1 MKFAATPLPKLN
13 GYICEWAEANSYIF
27 SLRNKLYL
35 TNSISSPLEYI
46 GSFPEPLLVRLLFR
60 FGLIRR
66 LLRKSF
72 YNVIPLKNDSYFV
85 SYGQQLGIIKNKEYI
100 PFNKIGAS
108 FKILRS
114 AAAVDSEGNIFFGEY
129 SSNDARQPVKI
140 YKYSQKS
147 NILEVVHEFASGL
160 IRHIHGIYYDKYT
173 DSLWCLCGDIGNEN
187 RILYSNNEFKKISV
201 VGSGDESW
209 RGVSILFT
217 KKYFYYGMDAEFT
230 DNYIIRVDRSNYS
243 RKKIGKVNGPVYYSY
258 KHNNQLFFAVTA
270 ELCPSQ
276 SDRYASLYVIDS
288 DENIERILDIKKDF
302 FSVKYFLP
310 GAFYFPAG
318 EGNKEDI
325 IFNTIALNHKVSN
338 SYSLKALVK

>member
-1 MKFAATPLPKLN
+1 MKFSATPIPELN
-13 GYICEWAEANSYIF
+13 GYICEWAESNSYIF

-35 TNSISSPLEYI
+35 TDSISSPLEFI
-46 GSFPEPLLVRLLFR
+46 GSFPEPLAVRFFCR
-60 FGLIRR
+60 FSLIRR

-72 YNVIPLKNDSYFV
+72 YNVIPLRNGTYFV
-85 SYGQQLGIIKNKEYI
+85 SYDRQVGVIKDQEFI
-100 PFNKIGAS
+100 PFTAIKTS
-108 FKILRS
+108 FRILRS
-114 AAAVDSEGNIFFGEY
+114 AAAIDDQGNVFFGEY
-129 SSNDARQPVKI
+129 SSNDDRKSVKI
-140 YKYSQKS
+140 YKYSQDS
-147 NILEVVHEFASGL
+147 NILEIVHVFTEGL
-160 IRHIHGIYYDKYT
+160 IRHIHGIYYDEYT
-173 DSLWCLCGDIGNEN
+173 KSLWCLCGDVGTEN
-187 RILYSNNEFKKISV
+187 KILYSKNEFKTITV
-201 VGSGDESW
+201 VGSGDETW

-276 SDRYASLYVIDS
+276 SDKYASLYVINS
-288 DENIERILDIKKDF
+288 NENFERILDIKKDI

-318 EGNKEDI
+318 EGVNGDI
-325 IFNTIALNHKVSN
+325 LFNTIALNHKTSN
-338 SYSLKALVK
+338 LFLLKA